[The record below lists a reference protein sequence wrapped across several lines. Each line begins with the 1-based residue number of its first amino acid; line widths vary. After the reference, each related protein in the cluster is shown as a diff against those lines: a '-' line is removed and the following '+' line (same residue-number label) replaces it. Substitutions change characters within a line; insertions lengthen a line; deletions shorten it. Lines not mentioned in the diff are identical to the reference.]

1 MKTAYEIAKEE
12 LKDFTYFPSINKIV
26 KCMEIFA
33 EQKAC
38 EFLKWNDPL
47 CYDYHPDK
55 GVWVYWDSGI
65 VEYTTEEMYAQFI
78 LEQTQIA
85 QKE

>member
-33 EQKAC
+33 EQKAL
-38 EFLKWNDPL
+38 FRITNLSK
-47 CYDYHPDK
+47 YR
-55 GVWVYWDSGI
+55 
-65 VEYTTEEMYAQFI
+65 
-78 LEQTQIA
+78 
-85 QKE
+85 